1 MAHDNDAYGNDAY
14 GTETYGTEPHRDER
28 DPGGVDDPPS
38 GRRGSRVN
46 VPTVIASA
54 GVAAVTSALFV
65 AIGAIGLLAVDN
77 ARDGDSSG
85 AQPTVVNLGSA
96 QAGQQGI
103 PPAALPPGGA
113 GALPPTDP
121 AAGVPA
127 LPAPAEQV
135 PAAAAPAA
143 PAPPQAAVP
152 PAAPETTT
160 PAQTAAPTALSPAQ
174 LNSKVTL
181 IMNPQASRAARA
193 AELEGGA
200 RALGEAD
207 AVARALASYGN
218 IGFSYEMV
226 GPVTTN
232 GSTMSAPL
240 KMTLVGQGSR
250 TQQLT
255 WVWTGDDWK
264 LSNRSVCAVTALA
277 LLPCRL

>member
-1 MAHDNDAYGNDAY
+1 MMTHSNDAYGN
-14 GTETYGTEPHRDER
+14 ETYGDTTYGDER
-28 DPGGVDDPPS
+28 DTGSAGDPPS
-38 GRRGSRVN
+38 GRRGSGIN

-77 ARDGDSSG
+77 VRDGDTSA

-103 PPAALPPGGA
+103 PSAALPPGA
-113 GALPPTDP
+113 PGALPPTDP

-127 LPAPAEQV
+127 LPAPAEQM

-143 PAPPQAAVP
+143 PAPPQAAAP
-152 PAAPETTT
+152 PAAPEATT
-160 PAQTAAPTALSPAQ
+160 PARTAAPTALSPAQ

-181 IMNPQASRAARA
+181 IMNPQASRTARA

-255 WVWTGDDWK
+255 WVWTGGEWK